1 MRLPG
6 VMRRVVEGGGELG
19 AGKRGGEGDVGSGS
33 GAPPLLHPADRLA
46 WWDGV
51 SHVVTRPICLDH
63 LNAVGPLMFRWTT
76 WFMEYGGPTELKWSK
91 RTQVVQRNISGPS
104 RRAPP

>member
-6 VMRRVVEGGGELG
+6 GMRRVVEGGGELG
-19 AGKRGGEGDVGSGS
+19 AGKRGGEGDVGGGS

-63 LNAVGPLMFRWTT
+63 LNAVGPLACGWTT
-76 WFMEYGGPTELKWSK
+76 GGVRGWLHHYGFGG
-91 RTQVVQRNISGPS
+91 VVDVPRGV
-104 RRAPP
+104 RVAG